1 MVVIK
6 YLNNQKLS
14 EFIRS
19 KTKVKFF
26 CCLMNSIAK
35 LNQEF
40 LNVKEKVFEMKQNFH
55 KNLKC
60 S

>member
-14 EFIRS
+14 AFIKN
-19 KTKVKFF
+19 KTKIKFF
-26 CCLMNSIAK
+26 CCLMNSIVK
-35 LNQEF
+35 FNQKF
-40 LNVKEKVFEMKQNFH
+40 LNLKEKVFEMKQKF
-55 KNLKC
+55 